1 MGIPKEIKSSAVGLI
16 IFATT
21 AAIEKCRSIIKKKK
35 KKHYRLVLLAKTKLN
50 SIEILIPKTLT
61 DHILV
66 IYSLL
71 Q

>member
-1 MGIPKEIKSSAVGLI
+1 MGIPKEIKSSAVGLR

-61 DHILV
+61 DHILAM
-66 IYSLL
+66 YSLL